1 MNNAKDVASGTTMS
15 ESKWIWMAVD
25 ADEYEL
31 PQAVAD
37 SSAELARKC
46 NTSKH
51 NIETCARQGWSGKM
65 SGRKFVI
72 VPREDIE

>member
-1 MNNAKDVASGTTMS
+1 MGT
-15 ESKWIWMAVD
+15 SKWIWMCVD
-25 ADEYEL
+25 SDEYEL
-31 PQAVAD
+31 PIAVAD

-46 NTSKH
+46 NTSK
-51 NIETCARQGWSGKM
+51 NNVETCARQGWSGKM